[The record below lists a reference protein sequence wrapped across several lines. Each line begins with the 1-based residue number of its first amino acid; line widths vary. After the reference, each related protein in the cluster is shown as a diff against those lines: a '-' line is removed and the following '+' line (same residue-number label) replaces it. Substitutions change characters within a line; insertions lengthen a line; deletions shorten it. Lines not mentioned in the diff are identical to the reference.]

1 MRTYLAAFLL
11 FGAMASPAAA
21 QPPLDPAA
29 LDLARV
35 LMSQDPA
42 LYGDADLGSVRGRV
56 EQMLLGE
63 PGACNPTLS
72 DCRMAAA
79 AAVEHFAPAFLQE
92 ERARQERINLAGKT
106 VAGADWL
113 LADALRPEEM
123 ARFAQYLRSAEGT
136 RLVMALGL
144 LHDND
149 RTGRRRRELERQMA
163 RTVPAA
169 IAQARAEFRRLSRDI
184 AAAPPR

>member
-92 ERARQERINLAGKT
+92 ERARQERINA
-106 VAGADWL
+106 WL

-123 ARFAQYLRSAEGT
+123 AHFAQYLRSAEGT

-149 RTGRRRRELERQMA
+149 RTGRRRRELERQLA